1 MFFFI
6 LKILSYEY
14 FSWLKKFT
22 FDIKIFVECN
32 ILHCKVIILWF
43 DCWITVTDFSVSAW
57 ISSNSY
63 TPTLLDYQ
71 ALELMNEMKA
81 ARYLLETPCDLTAS
95 TGIYSNPVDGWNKCK
110 HTVFIV
116 QDTFYIA
123 VTCFEDETCPY
134 CF

>member
-1 MFFFI
+1 M
-6 LKILSYEY
+6 
-14 FSWLKKFT
+14 
-22 FDIKIFVECN
+22 
-32 ILHCKVIILWF
+32 
-43 DCWITVTDFSVSAW
+43 
-57 ISSNSY
+57 SSNSY

-123 VTCFEDETCPY
+123 VTGFEDEMKLVPIAFDMLKPKMMQFY
-134 CF
+134 YSKKDV

>member
-1 MFFFI
+1 MNF
-6 LKILSYEY
+6 

-22 FDIKIFVECN
+22 LDKDFLEHN
-32 ILHCKVIILWF
+32 SLHCKVIILWIHF
-43 DCWITVTDFSVSAW
+43 LITVTDFSVSAW

-63 TPTLLDYQ
+63 TSTLLDYQ

-123 VTCFEDETCPY
+123 VTGFDIETSPY
-134 CF
+134 